1 MSVLIEIVCALA
13 QAEAVQTLIE
23 ESCQATGDLL
33 IGRCVYEQVN
43 EVLLIVRLLGA
54 TSVSKYVTILGQE
67 LQQEVILSFQLVSG
81 DLVKISFNPSVDVRE
96 QMRHFPLHPGESW
109 YPAIHDPHQA
119 YVCIRRP
126 LMGAKQAAWLLKHE
140 VEWEFV

>member
-43 EVLLIVRLLGA
+43 EVLLIVQLLGA

-109 YPAIHDPHQA
+109 YPALHDPHQA